1 MVVERT
7 SVGGR
12 RLKPVEWVAA
22 VVLVAGLAGMAV
34 AFLTIRVCDEQLT
47 DSGAV
52 VTVCRHPQMTDP
64 PVVAIGAI
72 ILAAL
77 GAFFTEISGFG
88 VTLKRTVEEANRTAQ
103 AAERSAN
110 EAKET
115 VQEVT
120 GDLAEGIG
128 AVLET
133 RGVAGIGEGPPEA
146 LDPVERLAAR
156 YNQIRWTMPSGSQRT
171 AEMTKVVLQMQELL
185 RGATDFDIPGHLRN
199 ADRGKRLAGIAYLYA
214 NPDPARANE
223 LAEVALSEDKPF
235 GEYQA
240 LVALHQLV
248 RSDCSALSDAYRI
261 RLRSRQAELTPG
273 TDRATEINRLLRDC
287 PPSSR

>member
-1 MVVERT
+1 
-7 SVGGR
+7 
-12 RLKPVEWVAA
+12 
-22 VVLVAGLAGMAV
+22 
-34 AFLTIRVCDEQLT
+34 
-47 DSGAV
+47 
-52 VTVCRHPQMTDP
+52 MTDP

-72 ILAAL
+72 VLAAL

-120 GDLAEGIG
+120 GDLAEGIS

-133 RGVAGIGEGPPEA
+133 HGVAGIGEGPPEA

-171 AEMTKVVLQMQELL
+171 AEMTNVFLQMQELL
-185 RGATDFDIPGHLRN
+185 RDATDFDVSGHLRS
-199 ADRGKRLAGIAYLYA
+199 ADRGKRLAGIAYLYT
-214 NPDPARANE
+214 NPDSARANE

-240 LVALHQLV
+240 LVALRKLV
-248 RSDCSALSDAYRI
+248 RGNCSALGDANRI
-261 RLRSRQAELTPG
+261 RLRSRQAELPPG

-287 PPSSR
+287 PPISR